1 MALILVNQMI
11 LSISMDWD
19 WHLNKDNEKQS
30 IENTIGIHPKIKWE
44 IYIYIK
50 RECSHDF
57 IANQVELG
65 LPPVKKPH
73 SVTFEREIR
82 NRVIHWRL
90 AFKTI
95 KE

>member
-1 MALILVNQMI
+1 MG
-11 LSISMDWD
+11 D
-19 WHLNKDNEKQS
+19 
-30 IENTIGIHPKIKWE
+30 